1 MRHAS
6 HGEGDKGMNVLDV
19 LTAENLNAIL
29 PFIAIGFVA
38 QLVDGALGMAFGV
51 ITSTLLVS
59 VMGVPPARA
68 SASVHLVET
77 FTTAA
82 SAVSHII
89 HRNVDWKLFSRLV
102 LPGMIGGITG
112 AYLLVQYEDHARP
125 FVMAY
130 LTCIG
135 FYLLWKWW
143 SVDHGRPPKPAK
155 YVIPLGLAGGFL
167 DATGGGGWGPVVTS
181 NLLVQGAEPRTTIG
195 TVNTVEF
202 FLTVT
207 ISATFIATIG
217 MAAFSKAAVGLII
230 GGLMAAPLG
239 AFLVKRISSQR
250 LLLLVGTVLT
260 ATSLFAL
267 WKSLS

>member
-1 MRHAS
+1 M
-6 HGEGDKGMNVLDV
+6 
-19 LTAENLNAIL
+19 
-29 PFIAIGFVA
+29 IGFVA

-82 SAVSHII
+82 SAVSHVI
-89 HRNVDWKLFSRLV
+89 HRNVDWKLFSKLV
-102 LPGMIGGITG
+102 LPGMAGGITG
-112 AYLLVQYEDHARP
+112 AYLLVKYEDHARP

-130 LTCIG
+130 LTLIG

-143 SVDHGRPPKPAK
+143 SVDHGRPHKPPK
-155 YVIPLGLAGGFL
+155 YVAPLGLAGGFL

-195 TVNTVEF
+195 TVNTAEF

-239 AFLVKRISSQR
+239 AFLVKRISAQR
-250 LLLLVGTVLT
+250 LLLLVGVVLT
-260 ATSLFAL
+260 ATSLFSLYKAL
-267 WKSLS
+267 N